1 MAKAFSPERRVA
13 SLVDRLRI
21 WVSITCS
28 TPSPAPR
35 TYTGFLAQSLAR
47 SARVMTTAPPASVT
61 RQMFKTLKGQTT
73 GRESS
78 TSCTVIGSRF
88 LALGLRA
95 AHLRVDTATCAHCS
109 RVVPYSCMWRVVMRP
124 NMVGAPPKPYGVPN
138 GIVDGLHVQAQL
150 ALVGQRAELV
160 ALVDPDDAGG
170 AGELSHP
177 GEVDHRA
184 PPAGWNMGRL
194 ISSVSFSKTTSTG
207 MSHVIAFGS
216 GTTLT
221 RLVMSRVPSSSST
234 MARVTGGFTLKALF
248 RIWWAISNE

>member
-124 NMVGAPPKPYGVPN
+124 NMVGAPPKPYGVSNCP
-138 GIVDGLHVQAQL
+138 GSAVSRRGVTPTPERPDSPWAITATS
-150 ALVGQRAELV
+150 QR
-160 ALVDPDDAGG
+160 PWW
-170 AGELSHP
+170 
-177 GEVDHRA
+177 RA
-184 PPAGWNMGRL
+184 TMAWPTMMMKEQPPT
-194 ISSVSFSKTTSTG
+194 V
-207 MSHVIAFGS
+207 
-216 GTTLT
+216 
-221 RLVMSRVPSSSST
+221 VPST
-234 MARVTGGFTLKALF
+234 
-248 RIWWAISNE
+248 

>member
-1 MAKAFSPERRVA
+1 MAKVFSPERRVA

-124 NMVGAPPKPYGVPN
+124 NMVGAPPKPYGVSNCP
-138 GIVDGLHVQAQL
+138 GSAVSPRGHAHTGAPRFAMGDHRHV
-150 ALVGQRAELV
+150 AEAVVEGDHGV
-160 ALVDPDDAGG
+160 ADHDDEGAAADGG
-170 AGELSHP
+170 A
-177 GEVDHRA
+177 VDVA
-184 PPAGWNMGRL
+184 
-194 ISSVSFSKTTSTG
+194 
-207 MSHVIAFGS
+207 
-216 GTTLT
+216 
-221 RLVMSRVPSSSST
+221 
-234 MARVTGGFTLKALF
+234 
-248 RIWWAISNE
+248 